1 MVQHGRALERSS
13 LKTDISS
20 ARNGTGA
27 TRVLKDTTLRGMA
40 VNTAMVGLAGALVS
54 TSVSLFLAGPVGA
67 TPLMTGLF
75 FSARGV
81 LEIAAGL
88 TVGTLSDR
96 MLNRRTLLM
105 LCPLLSAAGA
115 LSYAAFRDYLLL
127 LATGA
132 VLFGLGGAGF
142 AQIFA
147 YNRDYAQA
155 HALDSTLL
163 NSILRSITSV
173 CWIIGPPLGFLV
185 VDAQGFAPLYLLAAF
200 LYAMSG
206 LLCRCLLPD
215 LPRDPV
221 KRKSAGNPF
230 TGPGRPLLL
239 LLPAV
244 VLFLAVNSIYQINI
258 ALFVTLDLGLRP
270 SFTGLMIGL
279 AAALEVPVIVL
290 TGRYAHRLGTWR
302 LVLGAAAVSA
312 LFFATLPF
320 IHSPAAL
327 LLSQLPGAVCTGVL
341 LSLPLSLLQDALPG
355 RAGTASSLYTS
366 SQQAGILLAG
376 ATAGVVTQWAGYT
389 AVFFVCAGLSTAAA
403 LLVAAGWRAVTRH
416 GARPDAG
423 GRSESKSG
431 KDAEPC
437 TSPTADR

>member
-1 MVQHGRALERSS
+1 
-13 LKTDISS
+13 
-20 ARNGTGA
+20 
-27 TRVLKDTTLRGMA
+27 MA
-40 VNTAMVGLAGALVS
+40 VNTAMAGLAGALVS

-75 FSARGV
+75 FSARRV

-96 MLNRRTLLM
+96 KCSNRRTLLM

-147 YNRDYAQA
+147 YNRDYAQS

-221 KRKSAGNPF
+221 KRKSIGNPF

-244 VLFLAVNSIYQINI
+244 VLFLAVNSIYQITSRSSSRSI
-258 ALFVTLDLGLRP
+258 WGSAR
-270 SFTGLMIGL
+270 
-279 AAALEVPVIVL
+279 
-290 TGRYAHRLGTWR
+290 
-302 LVLGAAAVSA
+302 VS
-312 LFFATLPF
+312 
-320 IHSPAAL
+320 
-327 LLSQLPGAVCTGVL
+327 PG
-341 LSLPLSLLQDALPG
+341 S
-355 RAGTASSLYTS
+355 
-366 SQQAGILLAG
+366 
-376 ATAGVVTQWAGYT
+376 
-389 AVFFVCAGLSTAAA
+389 
-403 LLVAAGWRAVTRH
+403 
-416 GARPDAG
+416 
-423 GRSESKSG
+423 
-431 KDAEPC
+431 
-437 TSPTADR
+437 